1 MIGEEEDLEYLSDSA
16 EQIAHS
22 IDMTGQRDNLD
33 LSFRAAIKRSRKL
46 THSKILIVED
56 DYLTL
61 QLLAQLV
68 SDEGYEVDTADNGS
82 EALIMITREKY
93 SLLLL
98 NVNMPY
104 MSGLELYEHIQRIDK
119 TLANKVV
126 FITGD
131 KTTQVRAFLSRHKVP
146 CIMKPFDV
154 QQLMGGINRVLAQI
168 ALNSRY

>member
-1 MIGEEEDLEYLSDSA
+1 MIGEKGDLEYLPDSA
-16 EQIAHS
+16 EQIAQS
-22 IDMTGQRDNLD
+22 IDMTGQRDKLD
-33 LSFRAAIKRSRKL
+33 LSFRAAIERSRKL

-56 DYLTL
+56 DPLTL
-61 QLLAQLV
+61 QLLARVV

-82 EALIMITREKY
+82 EAVIMIEREKY

-98 NVNMPY
+98 NVHMPH

-126 FITGD
+126 FVTGN
-131 KTTQVRAFLSRHKVP
+131 KTAQVGAFFSKNKVP

-154 QQLMGGINRVLAQI
+154 QQLTEEINRVLAQST
-168 ALNSRY
+168 LNSRY